1 MGTFLSAA
9 DLTPFAEIESF
20 KAEAMIADAEAMA
33 VLAAPCIK
41 VAGFT
46 NTAALKAILRGAVL
60 RWHDS
65 GSGAFQSQQMGP
77 FGVQYDTRHERR
89 AMFRPE
95 EIVALQNLCSANHGG
110 VYSVSLAGP
119 DPA

>member
-1 MGTFLSAA
+1 MGTFLDVS
-9 DLTPFAEIESF
+9 DLAPFAEIEMY
-20 KAEAMIADAEAMA
+20 KAEAMIEDAEAMA
-33 VLAAPCIK
+33 VLAAPCIE
-41 VAGFT
+41 AAEFAA
-46 NTAALKAILRGAVL
+46 TAALKAILRGAVL

-65 GSGAFQSQQMGP
+65 GTGAFQSQQMGP